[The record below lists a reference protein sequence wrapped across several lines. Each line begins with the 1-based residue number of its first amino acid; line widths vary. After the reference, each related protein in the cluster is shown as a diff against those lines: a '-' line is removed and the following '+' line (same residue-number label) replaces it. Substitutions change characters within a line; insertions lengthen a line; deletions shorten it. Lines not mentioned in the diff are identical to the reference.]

1 MKDRDEYCDCV
12 HPASSAEAML
22 AGTLALMTGYAQVS
36 TIEQRCVMADKVCD
50 ALSELADDPD
60 LSPPFRM
67 ALSALHSHWQ
77 VLLVQ
82 RLAFSDH

>member
-1 MKDRDEYCDCV
+1 MHQRDELFDCV
-12 HPASSAEAML
+12 HPSSSAEAML

-36 TIEQRCVMADKVCD
+36 TTEQRCVMAEKVCV
-50 ALSELADDPD
+50 AFSELADDPD

-67 ALSALHSHWQ
+67 ALAALHGHWQ

-82 RLAFSDH
+82 RLAQREH